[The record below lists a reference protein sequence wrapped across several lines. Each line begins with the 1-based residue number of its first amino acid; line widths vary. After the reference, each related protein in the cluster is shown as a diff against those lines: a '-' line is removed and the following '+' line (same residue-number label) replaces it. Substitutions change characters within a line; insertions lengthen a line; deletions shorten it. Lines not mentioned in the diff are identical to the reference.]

1 MLKESGNFETCN
13 SINLNICFMGEKVLR
28 SILPHAVTQSLC
40 SIVPHTI
47 SQSLCNIVHAVQYDN
62 TIIVF

>member
-1 MLKESGNFETCN
+1 
-13 SINLNICFMGEKVLR
+13 MGEKVLR